1 MSTRTERTQVIE
13 SLEKEFE
20 NATGIYL
27 TDFNGIDVEK
37 VTKLRSNL
45 RGQGARY
52 LVVKNTLAKI
62 ALERCGDMKGDLV
75 PFLKGPTGVAV
86 TQGEATGPARVIKDF
101 KKEFKELLALKI
113 AFVDGSLF
121 SAEQA
126 EVLADLPS
134 REVLLSQLLSVFKA
148 PMTNLAGSL
157 SGILTKFVRTLDAVK
172 QKKEAE

>member
-13 SLEKEFE
+13 ALEKEFV

-27 TDFNGIDVEK
+27 TDFNGVDVEK

-45 RGQGARY
+45 RVQGARY
-52 LVVKNTLAKI
+52 LVVKNTLARI
-62 ALERCGDMKGDLV
+62 ALERCGDQKGELI

-86 TQGEATGPARVIKDF
+86 TQEESTGPAKIIKDF
-101 KKEFKELLALKI
+101 RKEFKNLLDLKV
-113 AFVDGSLF
+113 AYVDGSLF
-121 SAEQA
+121 DAEQA
-126 EVLADLPS
+126 DQLANLPS
-134 REVLLSQLLSVFKA
+134 REVLLAQLLSVLKA

-157 SGILTKFVRTLDAVK
+157 NGIMSKFVRTLDAVR